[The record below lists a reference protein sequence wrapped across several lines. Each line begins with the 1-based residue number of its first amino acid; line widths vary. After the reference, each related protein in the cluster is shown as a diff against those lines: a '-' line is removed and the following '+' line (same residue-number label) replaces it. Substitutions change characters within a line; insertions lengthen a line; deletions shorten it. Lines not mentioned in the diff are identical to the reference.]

1 MSDLKPW
8 FLAKPIAHRG
18 LHKGI
23 EIPENSLA
31 AFDAA
36 CKAGFPIELDC
47 HYHEKSGEIIVFHDV
62 DLLRLAQ
69 DPRTVQELNLN
80 DLLKVRLYESDH
92 LIPSLEQ
99 VLELVAGRVP
109 LLIETKQIKSDGAF
123 EKALVAQMDRYVE
136 ATGGEWA
143 IQSFHH
149 GALYYIERHFPHVAK
164 GMLAG
169 SMNEAEI
176 PAWQRV
182 SVKSLALLPLVRPQF
197 IAFEAAELV
206 RTKKVLPWAR
216 AFGTP
221 VIGWTIR
228 NKKEYKSVKGL
239 CDNVIFE
246 NFLPEHQ

>member
-1 MSDLKPW
+1 MSVNKPW
-8 FLAKPIAHRG
+8 FLANPIAHRG
-18 LHKGI
+18 LHKGT

-31 AFDAA
+31 SFEAA
-36 CKAGFPIELDC
+36 CQAGFPIELDC
-47 HYHEKSGEIIVFHDV
+47 HYHEKSGEIVVFHDV

-69 DPRTVQELNLN
+69 DPRTIQELTLSE
-80 DLLKVRLYESDH
+80 LLKIRLYETDH
-92 LIPSLEQ
+92 LLPSLAQ
-99 VLELVAGRVP
+99 ALELVAGRVP
-109 LLIETKQIKSDGAF
+109 LLIETKQLKSDGVF
-123 EKALVAQMDRYVE
+123 EKALIKQMDEYVE
-136 ATGGEWA
+136 RTGGQWA

-182 SVKSLALLPLVRPQF
+182 SVKSLALLPLVKPQF

-206 RTKKVLPWAR
+206 RTKKTLPWAR
-216 AFGTP
+216 ALGTP

-228 NKKEYKSVKGL
+228 NKKEYKAVKGL